1 MLDTKAHLGPN
12 KKGFMLG
19 IICCYTN
26 DVLKMQWLKTA
37 IYYDQK
43 TMGPLAGSAG
53 FSLAVHLVLSRLTLV
68 DWLVLASQE

>member
-26 DVLKMQWLKTA
+26 DVLKM
-37 IYYDQK
+37 
-43 TMGPLAGSAG
+43 
-53 FSLAVHLVLSRLTLV
+53 
-68 DWLVLASQE
+68 